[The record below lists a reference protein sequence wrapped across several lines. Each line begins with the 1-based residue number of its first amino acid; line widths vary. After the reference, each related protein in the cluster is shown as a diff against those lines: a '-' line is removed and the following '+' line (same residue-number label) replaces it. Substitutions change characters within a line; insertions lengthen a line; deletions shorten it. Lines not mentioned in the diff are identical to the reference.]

1 MNPSALQLEHYE
13 LASLQIEPVEGYV
26 ATAESRYP
34 SFSNADF
41 ESSVEFGQA
50 ERGDEAPNYLWGIK
64 LRLRGEPK
72 EGASF
77 PYRFDVSVIGFLN
90 GEGLVEEK
98 HTRQDLVLVNG
109 TSLLYG
115 VLRDEV
121 LRLTSRMRHGALLLP
136 TASFHSLAKTHGSGK
151 TEEAKAT
158 VEAGPVKQRLKAE
171 KAK

>member
-1 MNPSALQLEHYE
+1 MNPSPLQLEHYE
-13 LASLQIEPVEGYV
+13 LASLQIEPIEGYV
-26 ATAESRYP
+26 AAAEAKYP
-34 SFSNADF
+34 SFDHADF

-72 EGASF
+72 EGESF

-90 GEGLVEEK
+90 GEGLVESK
-98 HTRQDLVLVNG
+98 HTLQDLVLVNG

-136 TASFHSLAKTHGSGK
+136 TASFHSLANTHGSGK
-151 TEEAKAT
+151 TEEDKSSVNGGPAKRRQ
-158 VEAGPVKQRLKAE
+158 PKA
-171 KAK
+171 